1 MPIVELKLN
10 HKDTMTHIITINGS
24 IIVTES
30 YSDIVIIIRSITD
43 QKAFIEL
50 TQIVVYPL
58 DEDEEDEEEVIPPT
72 YHKTLINVD
81 QIIRILEK
89 TNE

>member
-1 MPIVELKLN
+1 
-10 HKDTMTHIITINGS
+10 MTHIITINGS

-50 TQIVVYPL
+50 TESFVYYS
-58 DEDEEDEEEVIPPT
+58 EDEEDEEDVTQPTT